1 MKKPTLDA
9 SALIA
14 LKDNK
19 DLNVKVGDIVLD
31 PKTNIAKPKVSAV
44 PAETLSYSLPSVVP
58 SKDGKNLYALGEATT
73 VGVHD
78 GKPVVE
84 TSGTS
89 DPSLKTPTA
98 DKPTLNIS
106 AYENSISRLVD
117 DAHTADI
124 EANKEMI
131 DAIDKLHA
139 DAILANRADIDA
151 NKEMIDA
158 IDKLHADA
166 ILANRA
172 DIDANKEAIDANK
185 TVIDANTLLITANSI
200 ATNAN
205 TKGVA
210 DNAAAITANK
220 AGIEANLINI
230 TANSIATNKNTAG
243 VAANKEAIET
253 NKATADTA
261 IAANKAAIEANKAAA
276 DQAVATA
283 NTAIAANKADI
294 EANKTSI
301 TTLADTVEANKV
313 AANTAI
319 DANKADIAALTQTVA
334 ANRTTDN
341 QATNNAIASANAKI
355 NQNAQDIKELDEQMK
370 RGLATQAAL
379 TGLFQPYQVGKAN
392 LTLAVGGYKS
402 ESALAIGTGYRF
414 NEKVA
419 TKAGVAFGTSGNSA
433 AYNLGVNFEW

>member
-1 MKKPTLDA
+1 MMKSATIKTALAVAIAASTAHVAYAADSTPPPTVTNASGTTTSLTNTAVINTNKAVNGDTLIVKKPTLDA

-14 LKDNK
+14 LKDKK

-44 PAETLSYSLPSVVP
+44 PAEAPSYNLVDATPT
-58 SKDGKNLYALGEATT
+58 KDKEKVYSFGEAANANNPSLKVPT
-73 VGVHD
+73 VGV
-78 GKPVVE
+78 KPLAVA
-84 TSGTS
+84 
-89 DPSLKTPTA
+89 PL
-98 DKPTLNIS
+98 PTL
-106 AYENSISRLVD
+106 
-117 DAHTADI
+117 
-124 EANKEMI
+124 K
-131 DAIDKLHA
+131 
-139 DAILANRADIDA
+139 
-151 NKEMIDA
+151 
-158 IDKLHADA
+158 
-166 ILANRA
+166 
-172 DIDANKEAIDANK
+172 
-185 TVIDANTLLITANSI
+185 
-200 ATNAN
+200 
-205 TKGVA
+205 
-210 DNAAAITANK
+210 
-220 AGIEANLINI
+220 GIEEYKD
-230 TANSIATNKNTAG
+230 SVNKLFDDVHT
-243 VAANKEAIET
+243 
-253 NKATADTA
+253 
-261 IAANKAAIEANKAAA
+261 
-276 DQAVATA
+276 
-283 NTAIAANKADI
+283 ADI

-301 TTLADTVEANKV
+301 ATLADTVEANKV

-319 DANKADIAALTQTVA
+319 DANKADIAALTQTVV